1 MQDWK
6 EGFRRIKL
14 VPKSYFNRSCIGR
27 GEETNVRVLI
37 VNNILLEEYN
47 LNFIN
52 RFDLAWIWI
61 RSIQT
66 ICNLIV
72 VKKKKKRGRGANGS
86 LPHLLCQF
94 SFRSIAMQTNSPYKS
109 EETPWRGRRDS
120 SINPDEP
127 NFNKASNSTVPAVL
141 RIYVT
146 MAAATGGSSSSR
158 SSWQS
163 QVPPSAP
170 FPPVRR

>member
-14 VPKSYFNRSCIGR
+14 LPKSYFNRSCIGERR
-27 GEETNVRVLI
+27 GEQTKVRVLI

-47 LNFIN
+47 LNFVN

-61 RSIQT
+61 QSIQT

-72 VKKKKKRGRGANGS
+72 VKKKRRGIWSWSLLHPLPIFISIHRKRIPCIKAKR
-86 LPHLLCQF
+86 H
-94 SFRSIAMQTNSPYKS
+94 R
-109 EETPWRGRRDS
+109 EEDRDS